1 MRATLSENTV
11 KHLAVPAKGE
21 RIHYFAGH
29 TVQGQ
34 TAPRGFGVR
43 VTAGGSKAFV
53 LNYRVA
59 GRERRFTIGEWKDA
73 GGGWSVV
80 DAAKHARSLRKKI
93 DRGEDPLQ
101 ERELANAPAV
111 TGKTVSDVIDA
122 HVAGH
127 VKKLRSAKTVERTF
141 ERLVKPR
148 LGALGIYELR
158 RSDIMDALDEIADEN
173 GLVMA
178 DRTLSCLRKALNWY
192 AVRDDEFSSPIV
204 RGMARTKP
212 RERARERILADDEIR
227 DVWTALDGMSAP
239 YPAFIRMLLLM
250 PQRRSEVAGMRWD
263 EIEKRKDGDLWTL
276 PAARNKTKV
285 DHVAPITH
293 AVRAIIGDKPADKK
307 AGPFVFSTTNGKE
320 SFSGYSKARKTLD
333 ERITE
338 LRDQTERKPM
348 PHWTLHDLRRTARS
362 LMSRAGVT
370 SDVAERCLGH
380 VIGGVRGTYDRH
392 SYETEKRDA
401 LDRLAA
407 LVERILHPAPANVVP
422 LREVVQ

>member
-1 MRATLSENTV
+1 MARQLSENTV
-11 KHLAVPAKGE
+11 KHLAVPATGN
-21 RIHYFAGH
+21 RVHYFAGH

-122 HVAGH
+122 HVASH
-127 VKKLRSAKTVERTF
+127 VIKLRSAKTVERTF

-158 RSDIMDALDEIADEN
+158 RSHIMDALDKIADEN

-192 AVRDDEFSSPIV
+192 AVRDDEFNSPIV

-212 RERARERILADDEIR
+212 RESAGTRILGDDEIR
-227 DVWTALDGMSAP
+227 DVWTALDGVSAP
-239 YPAFIRMLLLM
+239 FPALVRVLLLT
-250 PQRRSEVAGMRWD
+250 PQRRSEVGGMRWD
-263 EIEKRKDGDLWTL
+263 EIEERKDGDLWTL
-276 PAARNKTKV
+276 PSARNKTKV
-285 DHVAPITH
+285 DHVAPITK
-293 AVRAIIGDKPADKK
+293 AVRAIIGDKPTKG
-307 AGPFVFSTTNGKE
+307 GPFVFSTTNGKQ
-320 SFSGYSKARKTLD
+320 SFSGFSKGKKALD
-333 ERITE
+333 ERIAE

-407 LVERILHPAPANVVP
+407 LVERILHPAPANVVQ
-422 LREVVQ
+422 LREAVQ